1 LHPFIHNNPMINM
14 PCGSQ

>member
-1 LHPFIHNNPMINM
+1 MINM